1 MDKKEFKK
9 AIDFYRLN
17 TLNEIENEKIVED
30 IFIGP
35 RKEFTGEKLALNHVI
50 NPSRQILSG
59 KDDLDLKYV
68 SAFRMGHFNTPE
80 ELSSAGNGTQY
91 VGGMEFGS
99 NLVKQNFIKST
110 ADVASFLAEYK
121 FGIFDVYNEREENG
135 KKLMDIRIY
144 ECIECAQLPN
154 MGKPICFFEAGL
166 ITGIFKELTKK
177 EVSTEELR
185 CWANG
190 YTFCQF
196 EVTIK

>member
-1 MDKKEFKK
+1 MDKKEFQK

-30 IFIGP
+30 RFNGP
-35 RKEFTGEKLALNHVI
+35 RKEFTGEKLTLNHVI
-50 NPSRQILSG
+50 NPSRPIISDA
-59 KDDLDLKYV
+59 DDLDIKYV

-91 VGGMEFGS
+91 IGGMEFGS
-99 NLVKQNFIKST
+99 NLVKQNFITST
-110 ADVASFLAEYK
+110 ADVATFLAEYK
-121 FGIFDVYNEREENG
+121 FGIFDLYSEREENG
-135 KKLMDIRIY
+135 QTFMDIRVY

-154 MGKPICFFEAGL
+154 TGKPTCFFEAGL

-177 EVSTEELR
+177 EVNTEELR

-196 EVTIK
+196 EVIIK